1 MRRLDRNHENGYNL
15 ISMNVNWIG
24 LQTFVMQELLRIK
37 RVWIQTL
44 VTPWISALLYI
55 LIFGQIVGRRIGM
68 ISGVTYID
76 FVVPGLLMLNVMQS
90 AFGHSSSSLYFQ
102 RFARHIEEILTAP
115 LSYMEIIIGYV
126 TGAVVRGLSVAAGV
140 YVIALFFTVTTVE
153 HLFLFVFYTISV
165 ALIFSLLGLLVGLWS
180 EGFEQLTIPQ
190 TFIIM
195 PLTFLGGLFTS
206 IHMFPENMQ
215 WFVRINPFF
224 YFVDGLRYSMIGV
237 SESNQ
242 TIGLILIIGLVVGLG
257 FWVWYLFKTGYKI
270 RT

>member
-1 MRRLDRNHENGYNL
+1 MEFSQILGYNFL
-15 ISMNVNWIG
+15 MNYIG
-24 LQTFVMQELLRIK
+24 LQTFVAQELLRIK

-44 VTPWISALLYI
+44 VTPWISATLYI
-55 LIFGQIVGRRIGM
+55 LIFGQIVGRRIGI

-90 AFGHSSSSLYFQ
+90 AFGHTSSSLYFQ

-126 TGAVVRGLSVAAGV
+126 TGGVARGLAVAAGV
-140 YVIALFFTVTTVE
+140 YAIALLFTVATVE
-153 HLFLFVFYTISV
+153 HIFLFIFYALSV
-165 ALIFSLLGLLVGLWS
+165 ALIFSLLGLLVGLWCES
-180 EGFEQLTIPQ
+180 FEQLTIPQ

-206 IHMFPENMQ
+206 IHMFPENIQ
-215 WFVRINPFF
+215 WLVRINPFF
-224 YFVDGLRYSMIGV
+224 YFVDGLRYSMVGI

-242 TIGLILIIGLVVGLG
+242 MIGLTLIFGLIIVLGTLV
-257 FWVWYLFKTGYKI
+257 WHLFKIGYKI